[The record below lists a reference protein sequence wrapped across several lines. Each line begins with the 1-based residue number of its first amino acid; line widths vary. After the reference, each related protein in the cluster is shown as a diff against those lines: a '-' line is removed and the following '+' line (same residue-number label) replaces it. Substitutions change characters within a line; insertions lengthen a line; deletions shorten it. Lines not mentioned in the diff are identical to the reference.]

1 MPDTQDVISLDQQR
15 AAYAWICSDVAY
27 EVLQATPDG
36 FGKYV
41 SLVKSAPA
49 LTMNNGLMQFL
60 AFCRS
65 KLDDQKPKKELRY
78 RLLLMFVLFW
88 LADNGKAP
96 AIIRGLTGN
105 GIPLGTQ
112 RELYERMMKLL
123 HGNPASDYRAKTMET
138 LELLKWLKQQADA
151 RKTL

>member
-15 AAYAWICSDVAY
+15 AAYAWVCSDVAY
-27 EVLQATPDG
+27 TVMDQGKDDFA
-36 FGKYV
+36 KYV

-65 KLDDQKPKKELRY
+65 KLDDNKPNKELRY

-88 LADNGKAP
+88 LADDGKAP
-96 AIIRGLTGN
+96 AIIRNLTGQ
-105 GIPLGTQ
+105 GIPLDTQ
-112 RELYERMMKLL
+112 RKLYERMMKFL
-123 HGNPASDYRAKTMET
+123 HGKPASVYREKTMET